1 MIAKVL
7 NMNEI
12 KFNFLCKIQKKKNI
26 KIDLSKYKEIKI
38 KNFFLLYNE
47 NSFIIKKKKI
57 MCYLEFEYLDS
68 YFFDY
73 NKNILGSLIK
83 LNYVE
88 YKFKKFFTLL
98 INILLDLNLCIQVKD
113 EIKRFKNYNRENFK
127 YISGVNFEF

>member
-1 MIAKVL
+1 
-7 NMNEI
+7 MNEI
-12 KFNFLCKIQKKKNI
+12 KFNFLCKTKKKKNI

-38 KNFFLLYNE
+38 KNFFLLYNK
-47 NSFIIKKKKI
+47 NSFIVKKKKI
-57 MCYLEFEYLDS
+57 MCYIEFEYLDS

>member
-1 MIAKVL
+1 
-7 NMNEI
+7 MNEI
-12 KFNFLCKIQKKKNI
+12 KFNFLCKIKNKKNI

>member
-1 MIAKVL
+1 
-7 NMNEI
+7 
-12 KFNFLCKIQKKKNI
+12 
-26 KIDLSKYKEIKI
+26 
-38 KNFFLLYNE
+38 
-47 NSFIIKKKKI
+47 

-73 NKNILGSLIK
+73 NKIILGSLIK